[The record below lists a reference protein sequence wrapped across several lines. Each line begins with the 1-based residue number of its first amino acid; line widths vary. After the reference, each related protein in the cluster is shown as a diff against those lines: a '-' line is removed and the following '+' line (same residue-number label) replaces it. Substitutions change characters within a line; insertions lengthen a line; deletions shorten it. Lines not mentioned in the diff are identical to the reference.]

1 MAADLD
7 GALWEDALAGGGL
20 AYIQR
25 AAVERQVTQEEGGV
39 GGGMDG
45 GRVMGYNFP
54 MSLAVQAAGMLL
66 MSLHTGEGEIGE
78 GGKGT
83 VCPADAGFF
92 CHRSKFPRRLEF

>member
-54 MSLAVQAAGMLL
+54 TSRTGNVLTPEVLWNGGLPAG
-66 MSLHTGEGEIGE
+66 SGSGNASHVSAYRR
-78 GGKGT
+78 GGDRGGRQRD
-83 VCPADAGFF
+83 CL
-92 CHRSKFPRRLEF
+92 SS